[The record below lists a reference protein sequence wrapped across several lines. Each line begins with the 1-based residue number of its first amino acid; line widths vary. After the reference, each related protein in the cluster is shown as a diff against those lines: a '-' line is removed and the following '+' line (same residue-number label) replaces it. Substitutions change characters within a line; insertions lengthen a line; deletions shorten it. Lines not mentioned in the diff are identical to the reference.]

1 MPKLPRLFTLLLL
14 TVALLALAWWLA
26 PHRIP
31 LTLWKIVLVTGGA
44 VLGYWVDRVLF
55 PYARPGDLYA
65 DQPPPM
71 YTVDVETNAAIEIQR
86 GGFDAGLA
94 GLRRAI
100 IVFACIIGLTMG
112 L

>member
-1 MPKLPRLFTLLLL
+1 MFETLSRKLPRLYGWILFSLLLL
-14 TVALLALAWWLA
+14 LLAWWLA

-31 LTLWKIVLVTGGA
+31 LTGWKVVLVTGGA
-44 VLGYWVDRVLF
+44 VLGYWLDRALF
-55 PYARPGDLYA
+55 PYARPGD
-65 DQPPPM
+65 M
-71 YTVDVETNAAIEIQR
+71 VDAASHPATNSIKWRKHSLLWNAN
-86 GGFDAGLA
+86 LA